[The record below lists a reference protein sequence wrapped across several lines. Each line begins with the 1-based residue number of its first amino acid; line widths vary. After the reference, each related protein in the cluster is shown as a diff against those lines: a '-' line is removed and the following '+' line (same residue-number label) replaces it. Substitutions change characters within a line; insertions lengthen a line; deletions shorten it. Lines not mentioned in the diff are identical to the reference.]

1 MTLLLVDASKPSR
14 ELEKAALARLGL
26 SVVTTAPAGLSDTLR
41 QVRPRLVL
49 VAERGVDPAA
59 LCRLVRE
66 TPGLESV
73 PILLVTDDDRP
84 EAEAR
89 ARRAGADA
97 VLPRPFTRVRLARR
111 LLPWLGLGEG
121 TRDARESARVPVR
134 VPLLYGLSAPDLT
147 GYLYNLSRT
156 GLYLMASRV
165 FPPGTLLQL
174 RLQLPNSR
182 REFTG
187 TARVVWVNQPD
198 ESAPHLPG
206 RPPGM
211 GLEFVSLPPATR
223 NLVHL
228 LVARLCRHGYAAS

>member
-1 MTLLLVDASKPSR
+1 MTLLLVDASKAAQ

-26 SVVTTAPAGLSDTLR
+26 PVVAAVPASLSDTLR
-41 QVRPRLVL
+41 QGRPRLVL
-49 VAERGVDPAA
+49 VAERGVDAAA

-66 TPGLESV
+66 YPGLESV
-73 PILLVTDDDRP
+73 PILLLTDDDGP

-97 VLPRPFTRVRLARR
+97 ALPRPLTRLRLARR
-111 LLPWLGLGEG
+111 LLPWLGVSEA
-121 TRDARESARVPVR
+121 TQDSRESARVPVR
-134 VPLLYGLSAPDLT
+134 VPLLYGLSTPDLI

-156 GLYLMASRV
+156 GLYLMASRT
-165 FPPGTLLQL
+165 FPRGTMLQL
-174 RLQLPNSR
+174 RFQLPNSR

-187 TARVVWVNQPD
+187 SARVVWVNQAD
-198 ESAPHLPG
+198 EPAAAIPG

-211 GLEFVSLPPATR
+211 GLEFVDLPPATR

-228 LVARLCRHGYAAS
+228 LVARLCRHGYAAN